1 MLLHRVVPS
10 DNSCL
15 FTSCAISLLQS
26 AEKRDE
32 LREICAAAVLA
43 DAQDLY
49 TPDVLERPSKEAY
62 AEWVRLPSSWG
73 GAIELDILSSAF
85 GVRIDAADVETQT
98 VYRYGEERG
107 YSERILLLYSGLHYD
122 CITAA
127 PFEDAPPDFHETR
140 FDAGEQGV
148 EAAFTQLVS
157 NHHAAGQWT
166 NTTTFTLRCT
176 ACHAGLV
183 GEKEARKHAKE
194 TGHTGF
200 SEFR

>member
-1 MLLHRVVPS
+1 MHELFI
-10 DNSCL
+10 CL
-15 FTSCAISLLQS
+15 NDAGEQHIAGKRCAFQ
-26 AEKRDE
+26 RG
-32 LREICAAAVLA
+32 R
-43 DAQDLY
+43 
-49 TPDVLERPSKEAY
+49 
-62 AEWVRLPSSWG
+62 
-73 GAIELDILSSAF
+73 AF
-85 GVRIDAADVETQT
+85 
-98 VYRYGEERG
+98 
-107 YSERILLLYSGLHYD
+107 LLYSGLHYD

-140 FDAGEQGV
+140 FDVGEQGV

-183 GEKEARKHAKE
+183 GEKEAREHAKE